1 MFETLFKNIKK
12 PVHRNNKIATAAF
25 FSVESSKIWL
35 CANNNVALVIYLT
48 TFHSFFA
55 GLVANTFEIKST
67 QLPLVA
73 LLLKTPELAHI
84 IEDLDAQFGPD
95 SQSPD
100 FFDNDA
106 LVLDFSYLESPSL
119 SQALPQLLTTL
130 QHCRLKPIAFRNA
143 VKAIAVKALAC
154 GLIEAPADMPRGKPV
169 AQKKNTDKPVVESV
183 REIVRE
189 VVREVPGPAT
199 LVIDKPLRSGQKVYA
214 RGADLVVLAMVNM
227 GAEVVADG
235 NIHVYAPLRGKAMA
249 GASGNTQARIFSLCL
264 EPELISI
271 AGVYRTSEN
280 PLSKDIQGKPAQVRL
295 SNDGQ
300 EKLLFEAL
308 NA

>member
-1 MFETLFKNIKK
+1 MTSPIQFGAVAHSFDIKSAQL
-12 PVHRNNKIATAAF
+12 PM
-25 FSVESSKIWL
+25 
-35 CANNNVALVIYLT
+35 VALVPKT
-48 TFHSFFA
+48 SDM
-55 GLVANTFEIKST
+55 GLLIGEIT
-67 QLPLVA
+67 
-73 LLLKTPELAHI
+73 
-84 IEDLDAQFGPD
+84 AQFGPGSD
-95 SQSPD
+95 SPD

-106 LVLDFSYLESPSL
+106 LVLDCS
-119 SQALPQLLTTL
+119 ALGQDNLANQIKELVPALTA
-130 QHCRLKPIAFRNA
+130 CRLKAVAFRNA
-143 VKAIAVKALAC
+143 STEQTLALLAY
-154 GLIEAPADMPRGKPV
+154 GLIEAPAEL
-169 AQKKNTDKPVVESV
+169 AQNKNSTSRKTTDKPVVTMPV
-183 REIVRE
+183 VIKE
-189 VVREVPGPAT
+189 VVREVIRQVPAAT
-199 LVIDKPLRSGQKVYA
+199 TMVIDKPLRSGQKIYA

-249 GASGNTQARIFSLCL
+249 GASGNTQARIFSLCM

-280 PLSKDIQGKPAQVRL
+280 KLAADIQGKIAQVRL